1 MKILIV
7 EDDRNLSHAIKR
19 CFASS
24 YDSDQAFDGAE
35 GYFLASKG
43 IYDLVILD
51 VMLPVMDGYTVLER
65 LRESDVFTPVLVL
78 TAKGTLADKARGFR
92 SGADDY
98 LVKPFHRDELI
109 MRIEAILRRTTGSY
123 DTKDLVFRELVISR
137 LRRTVEI
144 AGTPLD
150 LKGKQFDALEY
161 LVSNRDRLVSKTQLF
176 DRVWG
181 FLSDT
186 SSNVVAVYM
195 SGIRKQLKPFGYD
208 TYLKTIRGVGYL
220 FTEEDTHEAEDPEDA
235 HGTVAGRE

>member
-161 LVSNRDRLVSKTQLF
+161 LVSNQDRLVSKTQLF

-220 FTEEDTHEAEDPEDA
+220 FTEEDTHETEDPEDA
-235 HGTVAGRE
+235 HGAVAGRE

>member
-19 CFASS
+19 CLPLP

-43 IYDLVILD
+43 IYDLIILD
-51 VMLPVMDGYTVLER
+51 LMLPALDGCTVLER
-65 LRESDVFTPVLVL
+65 LREEGVYTPVLIL
-78 TAKGTLADKARGFR
+78 TAKGTLADKAHGFR
-92 SGADDY
+92 AGADDY
-98 LVKPFHRDELI
+98 LVKPFHRDELV
-109 MRIEAILRRTTGSY
+109 MRIEAILRRTTGAY
-123 DTKDLVFRELVISR
+123 DTKDIVFKELVISR
-137 LRRTVEI
+137 SRRTVEI
-144 AGTPLD
+144 GGVALD

-161 LVSNRDRLVSKTQLF
+161 LVSNRDRLISKTQLF

-186 SSNVVAVYM
+186 SSNVVAVYV

-220 FTEEDTHEAEDPEDA
+220 FTEEDAHDAEDPEDA
-235 HGTVAGRE
+235 HDSFADRE

>member
-7 EDDRNLSHAIKR
+7 EDDRNLSRAIKR
-19 CFASS
+19 CLASS

-51 VMLPVMDGYTVLER
+51 VMLPGMDGYTALER
-65 LRESDVFTPVLVL
+65 LRESGVFTPVLVL

-123 DTKDLVFRELVISR
+123 DTKDLVFRELIISR